1 MVDGY
6 FKCMVHHGSKFIRN
20 NDHLEYKGSN
30 SLWDCI
36 EDKWSYFEILQMLKE
51 LNYPKGVVLWC
62 HYGREDQNVC
72 LKEFIDDQG
81 ALEMV
86 NIVDKQRIFHL
97 YVEYLV
103 VEAEIIHCVPS
114 YFRDDVQVEASGN
127 HSFIVL

>member
-1 MVDGY
+1 M
-6 FKCMVHHGSKFIRN
+6 
-20 NDHLEYKGSN
+20 
-30 SLWDCI
+30 
-36 EDKWSYFEILQMLKE
+36 
-51 LNYPKGVVLWC
+51 
-62 HYGREDQNVC
+62 
-72 LKEFIDDQG
+72 
-81 ALEMV
+81 

>member
-1 MVDGY
+1 M
-6 FKCMVHHGSKFIRN
+6 
-20 NDHLEYKGSN
+20 
-30 SLWDCI
+30 
-36 EDKWSYFEILQMLKE
+36 
-51 LNYPKGVVLWC
+51 
-62 HYGREDQNVC
+62 
-72 LKEFIDDQG
+72 KEFIDDQG
-81 ALEMV
+81 ALEM